1 MYLCTYDQSL
11 SAPACLI
18 VSLFSF
24 LMCLIL
30 SKSIKQSSHYP
41 EPTWYVS
48 KWKQKKIQRF
58 SRITPFLGK
67 VFTKDRFPNTCTVRE
82 APFWKVVRW
91 NGRCPHSVIGHRGA
105 LLSDPIYPTYYL
117 FYCFYRTRVRSL
129 GMLVTHSLSASLTN
143 CCLVN
148 LTLSTLVKILK
159 LKHRR
164 DFEAEVWSVFCCCC
178 LVEVTKLNLGQYSEA
193 RFGQDFNFRF
203 SRDADVWL
211 WFWS

>member
-1 MYLCTYDQSL
+1 MYLRPVFVGAGVPNCVFVFL
-11 SAPACLI
+11 SHVLDF
-18 VSLFSF
+18 V
-24 LMCLIL
+24 
-30 SKSIKQSSHYP
+30 KSIKQSSHYP
-41 EPTWYVS
+41 EPTYVS

-164 DFEAEVWSVFCCCC
+164 DFEAEVW
-178 LVEVTKLNLGQYSEA
+178 
-193 RFGQDFNFRF
+193 
-203 SRDADVWL
+203 
-211 WFWS
+211 